1 MSIYTSIYISIYI
14 SICAQASERQAE
26 QQAAHDAL
34 AKMAASDQ
42 KKLADR
48 ELQAAEETA
57 ARQRDMVDRAL
68 EAAEAEA
75 AKRKQWAEQGV
86 AVAKASIE
94 SLPSKKRL
102 TQRRPAAPPADSE
115 WTTGFEQGGVQQQQ
129 QQQEQQQQQQQPPPV
144 GAEATSGG
152 ASSGVVAGEAASA
165 AAGALSGMAHGVG
178 ARAEG
183 GADAPFIPAAVTA
196 KAMASIEAAPEPIPA
211 AHLAYRV
218 AVFTT
223 NPRVD
228 QSLSTLSLLRRTNL
242 AYANWDY
249 FLLSSADFGPAVT
262 AMALATKVKLLHVEP
277 QEGASAPHGVGAPG
291 KSAFNASEAWKYDW
305 IYGPE
310 QFHKLGY
317 DLSLFV
323 DGEAIVA
330 LRQFELSGV
339 LSRVAKSPIAAVDFA
354 NWPTPRGNFN
364 LGVLWF
370 NNTIAHSQ
378 GLSSRFVDAYRLVPR
393 WPANGAHLLFDAMW
407 SNASAETFART
418 AIPPAQLAKL
428 RRVNISSL
436 APSWNTD
443 CHGVDC
449 HDVDCRAPMKSGPRV
464 ALPARKFV
472 YDNGAFM
479 FHFTKYNDGY
489 CTSSPSDSQQPK
501 FFDAI
506 HEKAWRLGSDHY
518 RARQSMWKMQKD
530 AQAVSTA
537 FPAAQHRSPP

>member
-1 MSIYTSIYISIYI
+1 MRVARI
-14 SICAQASERQAE
+14 ARAE
-26 QQAAHDAL
+26 L
-34 AKMAASDQ
+34 AW
-42 KKLADR
+42 
-48 ELQAAEETA
+48 
-57 ARQRDMVDRAL
+57 
-68 EAAEAEA
+68 EAG
-75 AKRKQWAEQGV
+75 R
-86 AVAKASIE
+86 S
-94 SLPSKKRL
+94 
-102 TQRRPAAPPADSE
+102 
-115 WTTGFEQGGVQQQQ
+115 
-129 QQQEQQQQQQQPPPV
+129 EQQQQQA
-144 GAEATSGG
+144 GAAA
-152 ASSGVVAGEAASA
+152 ASSGVAAGEAASA
-165 AAGALSGMAHGVG
+165 AAGALSGMAHGVAG
-178 ARAEG
+178 MAPHSTSV
-183 GADAPFIPAAVTA
+183 DAPFIPAAVTA
-196 KAMASIEAAPEPIPA
+196 KAMASIDAAPEPIPA
-211 AHLAYRV
+211 SHLAYRV

-223 NPRVD
+223 NPRPD

-249 FLLSSADFGPAVT
+249 FLLGSGDFGPAVT

-277 QEGASAPHGVGAPG
+277 QDSASGGGVSAPG

-310 QFHKLGY
+310 QFHKMGY

-378 GLSSRFVDAYRLVPR
+378 GLSSRFVDAYRMAPR

-418 AIPPAQLAKL
+418 AIPTAQLPKL

-449 HDVDCRAPMKSGPRV
+449 HDVDCRAPMRSGPRV

-489 CTSSPSDSQQPK
+489 CTSKPSDSQQPK

-518 RARQSMWKMQKD
+518 QARQSMWKMQKD
-530 AQAVSTA
+530 AQTANTA

>member
-1 MSIYTSIYISIYI
+1 
-14 SICAQASERQAE
+14 
-26 QQAAHDAL
+26 
-34 AKMAASDQ
+34 
-42 KKLADR
+42 
-48 ELQAAEETA
+48 
-57 ARQRDMVDRAL
+57 
-68 EAAEAEA
+68 
-75 AKRKQWAEQGV
+75 
-86 AVAKASIE
+86 
-94 SLPSKKRL
+94 
-102 TQRRPAAPPADSE
+102 
-115 WTTGFEQGGVQQQQ
+115 
-129 QQQEQQQQQQQPPPV
+129 
-144 GAEATSGG
+144 
-152 ASSGVVAGEAASA
+152 
-165 AAGALSGMAHGVG
+165 
-178 ARAEG
+178 
-183 GADAPFIPAAVTA
+183 
-196 KAMASIEAAPEPIPA
+196 
-211 AHLAYRV
+211 LAYRV

-223 NPRVD
+223 NPRPD

-249 FLLSSADFGPAVT
+249 FLLGSGDFGPAVT

-277 QEGASAPHGVGAPG
+277 QDSASGGGVSAPG

-310 QFHKLGY
+310 QFHKMGY

-378 GLSSRFVDAYRLVPR
+378 GLSSRFVDAYRMAPR

-418 AIPPAQLAKL
+418 AIPTAQLPKL

-449 HDVDCRAPMKSGPRV
+449 HDVDCRAPMRSGPRV

-489 CTSSPSDSQQPK
+489 CTSKPSDSQQPK

-518 RARQSMWKMQKD
+518 QARQSMWKMQKD
-530 AQAVSTA
+530 AQTANTA